1 MPAPISPTSRYL
13 AAFAVAIAIAG
24 GLSACG
30 PAKAPT
36 AGAAGGA
43 GAGGPPPAMPVG
55 VKLAKVEAVPV
66 LIEAVGQTEG
76 SKEVDIRARVGGLIQ
91 KQSYAEGERVRRGAP
106 LFSIERAPFEIALA
120 QARAALSQEE
130 ARAEQARREA
140 ARLKPLAAQQAISQR
155 EADDAATNQRL
166 TEGTVAAARA
176 RVREAELNLS
186 YTAVAAP
193 IAGIVGRA
201 EKSEGSLVGTSDG
214 LLTHITQTD
223 PIWVRFSL
231 SEPEQA
237 LLRRARSG
245 ATVRLLASDGKPID
259 LPGKL
264 NFRGSTVDARLGTV
278 ALRAEFANPE
288 LTVLPGQFVRAQVQA
303 GTEQAVL
310 VPQAAVV
317 SGDRGKMVWTIQD
330 GKATATPVEVGGWV
344 GAHWVVRKGL
354 KEGDAVVIDSLL
366 KLRPGAAVM
375 ARPAAAASAP
385 ASAPVGAAALAASR

>member
-1 MPAPISPTSRYL
+1 MPALFSSRLRQL
-13 AAFAVAIAIAG
+13 AALALVC

-30 PAKAPT
+30 PAKPPA
-36 AGAAGGA
+36 AGAAAGP

-55 VKLAKVEAVPV
+55 VKVAKVEAVPV
-66 LIEAVGQTEG
+66 LMEAVGQAEG
-76 SKEVDIRARVGGLIQ
+76 SKEVDVRARVGGLIQ
-91 KQSYAEGERVRRGAP
+91 KQSYAEGERVKRGAP
-106 LFSIERAPFEIALA
+106 LFAIERAPFEIALS

-155 EADDAATNQRL
+155 EADDAATAQRL

-186 YTAVAAP
+186 YTAVTAP

-201 EKSEGSLVGTSDG
+201 EKSEGSLVGTADG

-237 LLRRARSG
+237 LLRRARGSS
-245 ATVRLLASDGKPID
+245 AVRLLAADGKPMNAS
-259 LPGKL
+259 GKL
-264 NFRGSTVDARLGTV
+264 NFKGSTVDARLGTV

-310 VPQAAVV
+310 VPQAAVM

-330 GKATATPVEVGGWV
+330 GKATPTPVEVGGWV
-344 GAHWVVRKGL
+344 GADWVVRKGL
-354 KEGDAVVIDSLL
+354 KDGDAVVIDNLL
-366 KLRPGAAVM
+366 KIRPGAPLMV
-375 ARPAAAASAP
+375 RPAEAAAAAP
-385 ASAPVGAAALAASR
+385 ASAPAAAAAAVAASR